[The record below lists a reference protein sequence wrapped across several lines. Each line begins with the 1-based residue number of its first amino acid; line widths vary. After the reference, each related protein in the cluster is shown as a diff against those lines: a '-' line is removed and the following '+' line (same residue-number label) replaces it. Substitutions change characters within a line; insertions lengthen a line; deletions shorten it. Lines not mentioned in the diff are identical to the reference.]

1 MILVDSDVFLID
13 LRYQRDQRFADNR
26 AFLDRL
32 AISGQGA
39 TTIYNLLE
47 VCGVLSFNLNRQ
59 QLRELYTHF
68 ARRFHIRVV
77 PNAEPRQRM
86 PSFRVGE
93 ILSIVERRV
102 SFGDALVAPAYADR
116 PARGWAACAR
126 ALAREASC
134 GAYAVQGSKTSMSM
148 PSRSRTL
155 RVTNTEPRER
165 EMAAI
170 RQSAS
175 WIGRPARRRRKAISA

>member
-39 TTIYNLLE
+39 TSIYNLLE
-47 VCGVLSFNLNRQ
+47 VCGVLSFNLNRP

-77 PNAEPRQRM
+77 PNAEPRQRL
-86 PSFRVGE
+86 PSFRVGD

-102 SFGDALVAPAYADR
+102 SFGDALVFALLEAQRAEDTTFVTWNARHFRGRTEVDVREPPA
-116 PARGWAACAR
+116 
-126 ALAREASC
+126 AL
-134 GAYAVQGSKTSMSM
+134 
-148 PSRSRTL
+148 
-155 RVTNTEPRER
+155 
-165 EMAAI
+165 
-170 RQSAS
+170 
-175 WIGRPARRRRKAISA
+175 

>member
-13 LRYQRDQRFADNR
+13 LRYQRDQRFGDNR

-59 QLRELYTHF
+59 QLRELYAHF

-77 PNAEPRQRM
+77 PNAEPRQRL
-86 PSFRVGE
+86 PSFRVGD

-102 SFGDALVAPAYADR
+102 SFGDALVFALLEAQRAEDTTFVTWNARHFRGRTEVDVREPPA
-116 PARGWAACAR
+116 
-126 ALAREASC
+126 AL
-134 GAYAVQGSKTSMSM
+134 
-148 PSRSRTL
+148 
-155 RVTNTEPRER
+155 
-165 EMAAI
+165 
-170 RQSAS
+170 
-175 WIGRPARRRRKAISA
+175 

>member
-13 LRYQRDQRFADNR
+13 LRYPRDRRFGDNR

-59 QLRELYTHF
+59 QLRELYAHF

-77 PNAEPRQRM
+77 PNAELRQRL
-86 PSFRVGE
+86 PAFRVGDL
-93 ILSIVERRV
+93 LSIVERRV
-102 SFGDALVAPAYADR
+102 SFGDALVFALLEAQTAEETTFVTWNARHFRGRTEVDVREPPA
-116 PARGWAACAR
+116 
-126 ALAREASC
+126 AL
-134 GAYAVQGSKTSMSM
+134 
-148 PSRSRTL
+148 
-155 RVTNTEPRER
+155 
-165 EMAAI
+165 
-170 RQSAS
+170 
-175 WIGRPARRRRKAISA
+175 

>member
-13 LRYQRDQRFADNR
+13 LRYPRDRRFGDNR

-59 QLRELYTHF
+59 QLRELYAHF

-77 PNAEPRQRM
+77 PNAEPRQRL
-86 PSFRVGE
+86 PAFRVGDL
-93 ILSIVERRV
+93 LSIVERRV
-102 SFGDALVAPAYADR
+102 SFGDALVFALLEAQRAEDTTFVTWNARHFRGRTEVDVREPPA
-116 PARGWAACAR
+116 
-126 ALAREASC
+126 AL
-134 GAYAVQGSKTSMSM
+134 
-148 PSRSRTL
+148 
-155 RVTNTEPRER
+155 
-165 EMAAI
+165 
-170 RQSAS
+170 
-175 WIGRPARRRRKAISA
+175 

>member
-13 LRYQRDQRFADNR
+13 LRYQRDQRFRSNR

-59 QLRELYTHF
+59 QLRELYGHF
-68 ARRFHIRVV
+68 ARRFHIRVL
-77 PNAEPRQRM
+77 PNAEPRQRL
-86 PSFRVGE
+86 PSFRVGD

-102 SFGDALVAPAYADR
+102 SFGDALVFALLEAQEAEDTTFVTWNARHFRGRTEVDLREPPA
-116 PARGWAACAR
+116 
-126 ALAREASC
+126 ALLQR
-134 GAYAVQGSKTSMSM
+134 
-148 PSRSRTL
+148 
-155 RVTNTEPRER
+155 
-165 EMAAI
+165 
-170 RQSAS
+170 
-175 WIGRPARRRRKAISA
+175 

>member
-13 LRYQRDQRFADNR
+13 LRYQRDQRFAENR

-47 VCGVLSFNLNRQ
+47 VCGVLSFNLNRP

-86 PSFRVGE
+86 PSFRVGD

-102 SFGDALVAPAYADR
+102 SFGDALVFALLEAQRAEDTTFVTWNARHFRGRTEVDVREPPA
-116 PARGWAACAR
+116 
-126 ALAREASC
+126 AL
-134 GAYAVQGSKTSMSM
+134 
-148 PSRSRTL
+148 
-155 RVTNTEPRER
+155 
-165 EMAAI
+165 
-170 RQSAS
+170 
-175 WIGRPARRRRKAISA
+175 